1 MSYYDAIMR
10 ASEKANAR
18 TRKQARDAKRELFA
32 IVETLDVLEFDESE
46 IFDLAEAHARYAIA
60 H

>member
-18 TRKQARDAKRELFA
+18 ARKQQREVKHKLFE
-32 IVETLDVLEFDESE
+32 IVETLDIVEFDESE
-46 IFDLAEAHARYAIA
+46 VFDLAEAHARYAIA